1 MPITSRL
8 AQWEI
13 KSKLKQPS
21 PPSNLFYI
29 LLPSSAGERGMGL
42 QSVLSTSSPLILHS
56 HFPAPLW
63 DPWAGGTAWNRG
75 TACSPFSLPLPLPF
89 IFSFPPFFFAFFL
102 LFIFLSPFLF
112 PFFLFF
118 PFSYPFPFYFSFSFP
133 FFPLKAK
140 RKNQPGCFAY
150 FVQEKEMLIHCC
162 MKDFYN

>member
-1 MPITSRL
+1 
-8 AQWEI
+8 
-13 KSKLKQPS
+13 
-21 PPSNLFYI
+21 
-29 LLPSSAGERGMGL
+29 MGL

-112 PFFLFF
+112 PFFPFFPLFLSFSLLFFLFF
-118 PFSYPFPFYFSFSFP
+118 PFLSFEGQKKKSTRLFCL
-133 FFPLKAK
+133 FCARK
-140 RKNQPGCFAY
+140 RDANSLLYERFLQLMHSQCSRSCQ
-150 FVQEKEMLIHCC
+150 FVAEITIR
-162 MKDFYN
+162 